1 MTVCSPSTIPQK
13 LGYKQLHGQAVVVV
27 LEVVVGASVVV
38 ELVDVVVQQWGRG
51 VVVGD
56 PVVLLVVELVVV
68 ELLVVVDCAHVDES
82 SIQ

>member
-13 LGYKQLHGQAVVVV
+13 LGYKQLQGQAVVVV